1 MRVLVSILFSA
12 AAVLAQAPAVLA
24 PTAQVPENLSIP
36 ARLSK
41 TLDTNKCKAGD
52 LVEMR
57 TLEPVLITHGLV
69 MPENAKLQGRVLGA
83 GSSQNNQPSWMVL
96 VLERAEW
103 KQHSIPLHAFVSAQI
118 TLKLRAVGPGD
129 SAFENQVNSRSN
141 LQTRHGAAL
150 SSASGRQVPGSPH
163 ALQDATV
170 QSSDAQQSDYHGAD
184 DLRIAP
190 GKNGIVF
197 LVSPKP
203 HLKLSSGA
211 MFMLRNQA
219 TADQKQS
226 EATKVASAQ

>member
-12 AAVLAQAPAVLA
+12 AAVLAQAPAVPA

-83 GSSQNNQPSWMVL
+83 GSSQNNQPSWIVL

-103 KQHSIPLHAFVSAQI
+103 KQHNIPLHAFVSRQI
-118 TLKLRAVGPGD
+118 TLKLRAARPGE
-129 SAFENQVNSRSN
+129 SAFENEVNSRGN
-141 LQTRHGAAL
+141 GQTRRGAMA
-150 SSASGRQVPGSPH
+150 SIASGRQMPGSPH
-163 ALQDATV
+163 SLQDATV
-170 QSSDAQQSDYHGAD
+170 QSNDVQQSDYHGPE
-184 DLRIAP
+184 DLRIAQA
-190 GKNGIVF
+190 KNGMVF
-197 LVSPKP
+197 LLSQKS
-203 HLKLSSGA
+203 HLKLPSGA
-211 MFMLRNQA
+211 MFTLRNQA